1 MQLKLAVYLYSIV
14 YSVLYWRWQCHT
26 ALCGAEAKIEKLS
39 LFFNEKIN
47 LRLGLR
53 QGKGEGKVRVKL
65 RRMIVLLFSI
75 ELVGKAN
82 FPVITHLNTS
92 RQGWQTI

>member
-1 MQLKLAVYLYSIV
+1 MYY
-14 YSVLYWRWQCHT
+14 T
-26 ALCGAEAKIEKLS
+26 GADNAILPCAGLQWAPAKIEKLS

-65 RRMIVLLFSI
+65 SRMIVLLFSI